1 MTPVVAIVGRPNV
14 GKSTLF
20 NRLARKRRAITHDR
34 PGVTRD
40 RIEAEANLAGR
51 RVLLIDTG
59 GMEFD
64 SVDGI
69 DRAVLAQARAAI
81 EQAHLLVLAVDAREG
96 LNPLDEQVAGML
108 RESGKPVFL
117 AVNKVDGPE
126 KEDIL
131 TAEFHGLGF
140 PLLAVSAEH
149 GFNLNEFR
157 EKLARSLPEEESEG
171 EDAESGEPAGEDGA
185 KDPGRPL
192 RLAMLGR
199 PNAGKSSMI
208 NALAGDERL
217 IVSEVAGTTRD
228 AVDVAFTRGKK
239 RFVFVDTAGVR
250 KRSRIDDGVEK
261 FSVQRALATAKKADA
276 TVLAID
282 ATGGLGMQDKKLI
295 AFLEQEKTPFFI
307 VVNKVDLL
315 TPRELASLKK
325 DIAYELRICPHVPT
339 LYVSALKKT
348 GLEKILRTA
357 EALRR
362 ESARRIG
369 TGELNRAMRAVLDKH
384 QAPLV
389 KKRRAKFY
397 YLTQTEE
404 SPPTFVFFVNDPERV
419 KPSYVKYLENGLRK
433 LFGLK
438 MTPMRLH
445 FRPSHEPKE

>member
-1 MTPVVAIVGRPNV
+1 MAPVVAIVGRPNV

-40 RIEAEANLAGR
+40 RIEAEANLDGR
-51 RVLLIDTG
+51 RITLIDTG

-64 SVDGI
+64 SEDGI
-69 DRAVLAQARAAI
+69 DRAVLDQARTAI
-81 EQAHLLVLAVDAREG
+81 AKADLIVLAVDGREG
-96 LNPLDEQVAGML
+96 LNPLDEQVATML
-108 RESGKPVFL
+108 RESGKSVFL

-126 KEDIL
+126 KEDL
-131 TAEFHGLGF
+131 LLAEFHGLGF
-140 PLLAVSAEH
+140 PLMAVSAEH
-149 GFNLNEFR
+149 GFNLNDLR
-157 EKLARSLPEEESEG
+157 EKLARALPDPVADGAIPTET
-171 EDAESGEPAGEDGA
+171 EDAVDEN
-185 KDPGRPL
+185 RPL

-208 NALAGDERL
+208 NALAGDDRL

-228 AVDVAFTRGKK
+228 AVDVSFTRGKK
-239 RFVFVDTAGVR
+239 CYVFVDTAGVR

-261 FSVQRALATAKKADA
+261 FSVQRALATAKKADV

-282 ATGGLGMQDKKLI
+282 AAGGLGMQDKKLI
-295 AFLEQEKTPFFI
+295 AFLEQEKVPFVV

-315 TPRELASLKK
+315 AAKDLASLKK
-325 DIAYELRICPHVPT
+325 DIAFELRICPHAPT
-339 LYVSALKKT
+339 MYVSALKKT
-348 GLEKILRTA
+348 GLEKILKTA

-362 ESARRIG
+362 ESGRRIG

-404 SPPTFVFFVNDPERV
+404 SPPTFVFFVNDPQRV